1 MDLSVTLH
9 VTVDCVLRSSF
20 FRFSVLSCPI
30 YKMGCHLSISFI
42 YSLLIFIYEYNVFW
56 WYPPSRISP
65 FQVLLPPN
73 TFPSQFHVFLSLFYS
88 TKSYY
93 CYPCVWASLEYGQL
107 LRVKLPKKNDLPAP
121 SSHFLKVSL
130 QLGCNLVICPPT
142 PHWCWLGLVSCIDN
156 HSCWNFMCSVA
167 TPCLEQH
174 FIALVPVL

>member
-1 MDLSVTLH
+1 MWLLTVCSGAVSLYSLYSVAPSTKW
-9 VTVDCVLRSSF
+9 DAIF
-20 FRFSVLSCPI
+20 P
-30 YKMGCHLSISFI
+30 YPSFI
-42 YSLLIFIYEYNVFW
+42 LCWFYIWVQCILV
-56 WYPPSRISP
+56 ISTLPNFP

-121 SSHFLKVSL
+121 SSHFLIVSL

-167 TPCLEQH
+167 MPCLESN
-174 FIALVPVL
+174 IL